1 MSVSLSLDTISFT
14 WLVILKSQLITTNPI
29 SHVLIIWFRFP
40 FQSPMDYPLIPWLLF
55 CGMSNVKVI
64 LNPHEGVAHLL
75 TCPRVHSSVAAII
88 IYSQLL
94 LARPFQELTR
104 VEMSTVRRNKLMVSG
119 GASAE
124 CGGEESREISGAR
137 GKGGRDGAPG
147 RNRSGKLV
155 TEARV
160 ACDDDAHPSGA
171 CRGAIWAIAIW
182 GLSCVGFFLL
192 HSSCAWSGRRR
203 TIVAYG
209 RNEGYPSVCWY

>member
-119 GASAE
+119 GASADF
-124 CGGEESREISGAR
+124 CHLQLSRIIKVDVPVITAASSRHVRKTFFVVKCDHCDHVMKDKSNGACILEPCKTCAIEKLK
-137 GKGGRDGAPG
+137 KGGRSD
-147 RNRSGKLV
+147 NRPPRA
-155 TEARV
+155 TA
-160 ACDDDAHPSGA
+160 
-171 CRGAIWAIAIW
+171 
-182 GLSCVGFFLL
+182 
-192 HSSCAWSGRRR
+192 
-203 TIVAYG
+203 
-209 RNEGYPSVCWY
+209 